1 MEKRDKNRTKNF
13 VIKTPFIVLV
23 ISVLAILAFLFII
36 KATASES
43 GANVK
48 KEGEVDCKCAGD
60 TINFVKQKIE
70 KLLSESHQ
78 IAINTRKKEVQCI
91 NGLLKNAE
99 FLIIETTEA
108 GDNYHQLDQYIEK
121 ENNRIFHVDTIKIL
135 ASKDRLNFKI
145 MGRSEEIKP
154 SKEAPK
160 SEKVT
165 KKTIPTAFQ
174 GKIRGSTRRINIISQ
189 ITEGDIVEFSYKILG
204 SHTEK
209 NKKGNINFISN
220 EAFFETFGK
229 GKIVQN
235 KNEMTI
241 KFETSG
247 IEIKSINQ

>member
-78 IAINTRKKEVQCI
+78 IAINTRKKEVQCV

-108 GDNYHQLDQYIEK
+108 GDNYHKLDQYIEK

-145 MGRSEEIKP
+145 LGRSEEIKP
-154 SKEAPK
+154 SKETPK
-160 SEKVT
+160 PEKVT

-189 ITEGDIVEFSYKILG
+189 ITEGDIVEFSYSILG
-204 SHTEK
+204 SYNEK
-209 NKKGNINFISN
+209 NKKGSINFTNN
-220 EAFFETFGK
+220 EAFFETLGK
-229 GKIVQN
+229 GKMLQN
-235 KNEMTI
+235 NNEMSI
-241 KFETSG
+241 KFESSNT
-247 IEIKSINQ
+247 EIKSINQ

>member
-78 IAINTRKKEVQCI
+78 IAINTRKKEVQCV

-108 GDNYHQLDQYIEK
+108 GDNYHKLDQYIEK

-145 MGRSEEIKP
+145 LGRSEEIEP
-154 SKEAPK
+154 SKETPK
-160 SEKVT
+160 PEKGT

-189 ITEGDIVEFSYKILG
+189 ITEGDIVEFSYSILG
-204 SHTEK
+204 SYNEK
-209 NKKGNINFISN
+209 NKKGNINFTNN
-220 EAFFETFGK
+220 EAFFETLGK
-229 GKIVQN
+229 GKMLQN
-235 KNEMTI
+235 NNEMSI
-241 KFETSG
+241 KFECSNT
-247 IEIKSINQ
+247 EIKSINQ